1 MTLFDKMVK
10 ITIITKNTIFC
21 ISYLGPNFFADS
33 DPPMFSEA
41 KTTNQSRTRAFRP
54 ASASH
59 AHQPPP
65 SSSEQSRVNID
76 HQLSRDSGDLVHPC
90 NSFHPGQ
97 SVHGA
102 RLGLSAAR
110 PVQLPSVGP
119 HQTVG
124 EPVVCFKCKMCGFLC
139 LSSTSLRH
147 HLIDDHEETGLES
160 DEASTSSTSWLP
172 TALRA
177 GIQLTCPVCPN
188 TFNSGRSFKVHLSED
203 HGWDDVQADAEF
215 GCRNDERREK
225 AGEVMAEKSV

>member
-1 MTLFDKMVK
+1 MVK

-59 AHQPPP
+59 ADHQPPP

-160 DEASTSSTSWLP
+160 DLQHFLAANCSSRRNPTHLPGLSQYIQFWSQLQSAFKRGSWMGRCAS
-172 TALRA
+172 R
-177 GIQLTCPVCPN
+177 
-188 TFNSGRSFKVHLSED
+188 
-203 HGWDDVQADAEF
+203 
-215 GCRNDERREK
+215 CRVWSQE
-225 AGEVMAEKSV
+225 

>member
-90 NSFHPGQ
+90 NSFHPGHG
-97 SVHGA
+97 VHGA

-110 PVQLPSVGP
+110 PVQLPSVGSHLRTDDHQSRHNLRRSSP
-119 HQTVG
+119 H
-124 EPVVCFKCKMCGFLC
+124 FLPPFI
-139 LSSTSLRH
+139 LHSLLRH
-147 HLIDDHEETGLES
+147 QQPQEQ
-160 DEASTSSTSWLP
+160 P
-172 TALRA
+172 
-177 GIQLTCPVCPN
+177 
-188 TFNSGRSFKVHLSED
+188 
-203 HGWDDVQADAEF
+203 
-215 GCRNDERREK
+215 GCQP
-225 AGEVMAEKSV
+225 